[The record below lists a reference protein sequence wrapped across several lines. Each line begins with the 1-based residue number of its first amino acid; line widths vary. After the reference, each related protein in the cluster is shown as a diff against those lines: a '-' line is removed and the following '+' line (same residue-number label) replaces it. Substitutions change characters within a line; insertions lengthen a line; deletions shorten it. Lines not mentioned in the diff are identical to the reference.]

1 LLSAN
6 GLSKGEVIY
15 DRKYSSFSQIKTGE
29 IDWHKIF
36 EDCGWFHWTAI
47 TPALNEEL
55 AEVMKEA
62 LEVAY
67 SKGITISVDLNYRNK
82 LWQYGKSPLEVMPEL
97 VKYCHI
103 IMGNIWASR
112 NMLGTSIDSNLNRNT
127 SPEEYFEF
135 AKKNP
140 NLEIFVTFDAD
151 GQHQIKDIE
160 NIISPIKENKADIVF
175 GTRFQDDKTKMPF
188 LKRIILKLAVRYTN
202 LSTGVPLTDAHNG
215 FRAMNRTALNE
226 MQLNLN
232 GMAHASEIV
241 AIAHKSNLRIAETPV
256 EILYTKYS
264 KAKGELSKSSSKT
277 MIRPCF

>member
-1 LLSAN
+1 MDN
-6 GLSKGEVIY
+6 
-15 DRKYSSFSQIKTGE
+15 SSVCI
-29 IDWHKIF
+29 IVPIF
-36 EDCGWFHWTAI
+36 
-47 TPALNEEL
+47 NEEQVVRKIVQSL
-55 AEVMKEA
+55 VADKFTAVIVDDGSSDNSLQSILDLPVKILKHSTNFGQGAA
-62 LEVAY
+62 LQT
-67 SKGITISVDLNYRNK
+67 G
-82 LWQYGKSPLEVMPEL
+82 
-97 VKYCHI
+97 
-103 IMGNIWASR
+103 
-112 NMLGTSIDSNLNRNT
+112 
-127 SPEEYFEF
+127 FEF

-188 LKRIILKLAVRYTN
+188 LKRIILKMAIRYTN

-232 GMAHASEIV
+232 GMSHASEIV
-241 AIAHKSNLRIAETPV
+241 AIAHKANLRIAETPV

-264 KAKGELSKSSSKT
+264 KAKGQSILNSINILSDLFL
-277 MIRPCF
+277 R